1 MIYYSSLILS
11 IFILYFITSNLQN
24 TTKARKIF
32 FIFTCTFVI
41 LFQGYRS
48 FTVGTDL
55 ASYIP
60 SYSVIGT
67 QINSFSNLSFLN
79 YESGYVVYN
88 KLLYTLGFDE
98 RSFLII
104 TAMFIQIP
112 IFYTMYKYSKKPL
125 LSIFVYFAFS
135 NFIMTF
141 SGLRQSIAMSLCF
154 YSYKFIK
161 EKKILFYMVA
171 IIIATLFHLSAI
183 ICLLLYPLY
192 YIKLDTKKIIFV
204 IVIIV
209 GCLIFNNQIIQL
221 ANQIYYGEGREIAT
235 TNAYTMLI
243 LYCILLIIS
252 YLINSND
259 YDYIGLRNILTCLCI
274 IYTIAPVSNTFTRLG
289 YPLSLYLTIF
299 IPEIV
304 LKINIKPNNLIK
316 DIICYVICI
325 SCFFYFLGGL
335 DTLPFSFL

>member
-141 SGLRQSIAMSLCF
+141 SGLR
-154 YSYKFIK
+154 
-161 EKKILFYMVA
+161 
-171 IIIATLFHLSAI
+171 
-183 ICLLLYPLY
+183 PLY